1 MGSQLRPVVMAR
13 FFLLFILVGINILLI
28 VEGKLSNKNIE
39 KISNHVANH
48 ETGNK
53 GRNIRS
59 AEIKKKL
66 NRVKRRKNKRGE
78 KIKGKKKAGIKKKIS
93 KKTSLK
99 EQKRK
104 SKFNQSKVRK
114 AK

>member
-1 MGSQLRPVVMAR
+1 MGMAR
-13 FFLLFILVGINILLI
+13 FFLLFILVGINILII

-66 NRVKRRKNKRGE
+66 NRVKQRKNKRGE
-78 KIKGKKKAGIKKKIS
+78 KIKGKKKAGIKKTP
-93 KKTSLK
+93 KKKGKT
-99 EQKRK
+99 QKK
-104 SKFNQSKVRK
+104 KKK
-114 AK
+114 KKKK